1 MNKPNRLRY
10 LTYSLCKNQREQE
23 SGSLNQGELNQGELL
38 DLLLIVL
45 ADRYG
50 MLLGGLEGQ
59 NQDSQLYRRLVD
71 CSAASWLVSNRDI
84 VLGLKINS
92 SVKYYRVRLGWK
104 HAALT
109 YLKGC
114 QNSLSS

>member
-10 LTYSLCKNQREQE
+10 LTYSLCRSQREQE
-23 SGSLNQGELNQGELL
+23 SGSLNQGELL
-38 DLLLIVL
+38 DLLLIAL

-59 NQDSQLYRRLVD
+59 NQDSQLYRGLVD
-71 CSAASWLVSNRDI
+71 CSAASWLVSTRDI

-92 SVKYYRVRLGWK
+92 SVKYYRVRLG
-104 HAALT
+104 
-109 YLKGC
+109 
-114 QNSLSS
+114 